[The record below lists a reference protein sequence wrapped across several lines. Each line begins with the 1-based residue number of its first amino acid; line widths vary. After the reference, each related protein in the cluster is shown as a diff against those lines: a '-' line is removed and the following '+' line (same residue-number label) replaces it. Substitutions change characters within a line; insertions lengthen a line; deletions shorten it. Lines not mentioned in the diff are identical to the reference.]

1 MSACATKCASQRGV
15 IPSRQGR
22 SSIAKRSRRPK
33 LGANAAS
40 TGEKKIKGR
49 KRHILVDTMGNLL
62 LVLVHSAGWS
72 DLEGGTWLL
81 LEALQRFCHLLKIW
95 ADKAYRGDLSDDLR
109 ALFGV
114 DLEIVQREPGQR
126 GFVVQPRRWGVERSF
141 GWYSRNRR
149 LSKDYERL
157 CQVSEAM
164 VYIASIQILVKR
176 LRPDPYAPRP
186 YLRPSG

>member
-1 MSACATKCASQRGV
+1 M
-15 IPSRQGR
+15 
-22 SSIAKRSRRPK
+22 
-33 LGANAAS
+33 AS

-81 LEALQRFCHLLKIW
+81 VEALQRFYHLLKIW
-95 ADKAYRGDLSDDLR
+95 ADQAYCGDLSADLR

-157 CQVSEAM
+157 CEVSEAM

-176 LRPDPYAPRP
+176 LRPDPSAPQP